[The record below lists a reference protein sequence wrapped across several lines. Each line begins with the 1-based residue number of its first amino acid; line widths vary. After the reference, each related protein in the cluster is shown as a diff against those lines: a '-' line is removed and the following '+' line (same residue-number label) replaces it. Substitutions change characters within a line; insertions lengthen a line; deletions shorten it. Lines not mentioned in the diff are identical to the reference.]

1 MLPNDFT
8 VAIMLYD
15 CSTIYVISLSQCL
28 VRWSKRLDDFC
39 KHCTS
44 VCLVVSIAFF
54 LAVEDR
60 ESTRTQVTEFGIQ
73 LSPQMTALM
82 AYHQRFAKFMPHP
95 SHPHGTYKVLIL
107 SSLQQQ
113 TSGLVGVI
121 IIMIALT
128 ISIASVTIIQ
138 TAAIK

>member
-44 VCLVVSIAFF
+44 VCLEVSIAFF
-54 LAVEDR
+54 LAAEDKRDLR
-60 ESTRTQVTEFGIQ
+60 EHR
-73 LSPQMTALM
+73 
-82 AYHQRFAKFMPHP
+82 
-95 SHPHGTYKVLIL
+95 
-107 SSLQQQ
+107 
-113 TSGLVGVI
+113 
-121 IIMIALT
+121 
-128 ISIASVTIIQ
+128 
-138 TAAIK
+138 

>member
-54 LAVEDR
+54 LAAEDKRDLR
-60 ESTRTQVTEFGIQ
+60 EHR
-73 LSPQMTALM
+73 
-82 AYHQRFAKFMPHP
+82 
-95 SHPHGTYKVLIL
+95 
-107 SSLQQQ
+107 
-113 TSGLVGVI
+113 
-121 IIMIALT
+121 
-128 ISIASVTIIQ
+128 
-138 TAAIK
+138 